1 MVSKRAFFD
10 EFLSALMLCLEGKQV
25 NSRGCDGGRGTDN
38 LVDGRG
44 KWYDYVCAATMY
56 QNYSMSYPVK
66 LGFAPD

>member
-1 MVSKRAFFD
+1 
-10 EFLSALMLCLEGKQV
+10 MLCLEGKQV

-44 KWYDYVCAATMY
+44 KWYDSVCAATMY